1 MRSSSKPL
9 PIAVNSSPDSARTNQ
24 NTQWECE
31 TAEAGP
37 LTQPLSTSH
46 KANNT
51 LFWGASMK
59 ISRRNL
65 IGAAVLSSSTS
76 ALAGCG
82 TILYPE
88 RRGQS
93 AGRLDPAVVILDGI
107 GLLFFFVPG
116 VIAFAVDFN
125 NGTIY
130 LPNSQ
135 SSDQASGVEQ
145 VQFNGTLTEAKLDSA
160 WQETYGQ
167 PKPFAVG
174 QLERRSLDDGEALGS
189 LLRPRRGQA

>member
-1 MRSSSKPL
+1 
-9 PIAVNSSPDSARTNQ
+9 
-24 NTQWECE
+24 
-31 TAEAGP
+31 
-37 LTQPLSTSH
+37 
-46 KANNT
+46 
-51 LFWGASMK
+51 MK

-65 IGAAVLSSSTS
+65 IGTAAMTATLSS
-76 ALAGCG
+76 LAGCG

-145 VQFNGTLTEAKLDSA
+145 VQFDGALTEAKLDTA
-160 WQETYGQ
+160 WQETYGK
-167 PKPFAVG
+167 PKPFAVN
-174 QLERRSLDDGEALGS
+174 QLERRRLDNTEALSS
-189 LLRPRRGQA
+189 LLQPGRDQA

>member
-1 MRSSSKPL
+1 
-9 PIAVNSSPDSARTNQ
+9 
-24 NTQWECE
+24 
-31 TAEAGP
+31 
-37 LTQPLSTSH
+37 
-46 KANNT
+46 
-51 LFWGASMK
+51 MK

>member
-1 MRSSSKPL
+1 M
-9 PIAVNSSPDSARTNQ
+9 Q
-24 NTQWECE
+24 
-31 TAEAGP
+31 
-37 LTQPLSTSH
+37 
-46 KANNT
+46 
-51 LFWGASMK
+51 M
-59 ISRRNL
+59 SRRNL
-65 IGAAVLSSSTS
+65 IGAVALSSSAS

-93 AGRLDPAVVILDGI
+93 AGRLDPAVVVLDGI

-130 LPNSQ
+130 LPNTQ
-135 SSDQASGVEQ
+135 SSDKASDVEQ
-145 VQFNGTLTEAKLDSA
+145 VQFDGALTEAKLDTA

-167 PKPFAVG
+167 PTPFEVE
-174 QLERRSLDDGEALGS
+174 QLERRSLDDPKTLGS
-189 LLRPRRGQA
+189 LLRPRSGQA